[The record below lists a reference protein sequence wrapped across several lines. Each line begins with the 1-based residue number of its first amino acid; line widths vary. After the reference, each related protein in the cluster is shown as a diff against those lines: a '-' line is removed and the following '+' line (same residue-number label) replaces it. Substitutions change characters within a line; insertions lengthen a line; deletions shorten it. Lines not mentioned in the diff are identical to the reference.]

1 MRLPPWIMCAGK
13 EIEALLCQFLYARA
27 SLSRPGWFIHA
38 GNKLAS
44 VGSLTVTPQNPSLK
58 KEREKK
64 IRARNFQSFSL
75 QKSRTWKG
83 KSSHSSGLTAG
94 NLSKHRFHFQHSP
107 KHCTE
112 LGCSTHCLV
121 VLSSRDFTDKQ
132 VLKNSLWLENV
143 RTLV

>member
-64 IRARNFQSFSL
+64 NQ
-75 QKSRTWKG
+75 G
-83 KSSHSSGLTAG
+83 KE
-94 NLSKHRFHFQHSP
+94 LSKFLLTKEQDMEGEELTQLWP
-107 KHCTE
+107 HCRKPFKTQV
-112 LGCSTHCLV
+112 S
-121 VLSSRDFTDKQ
+121 LSAQ
-132 VLKNSLWLENV
+132 PQ
-143 RTLV
+143 TLH